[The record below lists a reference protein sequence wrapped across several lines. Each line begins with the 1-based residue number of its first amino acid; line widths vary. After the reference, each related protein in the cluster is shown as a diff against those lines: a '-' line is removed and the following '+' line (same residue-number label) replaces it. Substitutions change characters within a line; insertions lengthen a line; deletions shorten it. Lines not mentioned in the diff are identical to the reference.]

1 VPTVKQLLT
10 AIPERSDAAALRGLN
25 AVVQFDLS
33 GEGGGSYHAI
43 LGDGTITVHEGPH
56 RSADL
61 IFAMSAA
68 DYVELAT
75 GRLSAQMAF
84 MTGRLRLAGDM
95 SLAEK
100 VQPLLRVT

>member
-1 VPTVKQLLT
+1 
-10 AIPERSDAAALRGLN
+10 
-25 AVVQFDLS
+25 
-33 GEGGGSYHAI
+33 
-43 LGDGTITVHEGPH
+43 
-56 RSADL
+56 
-61 IFAMSAA
+61 MSAA